1 MDAKEIVMSKYSH
14 VRRDLESAREWLD
27 GSDELDVAVS
37 LVLDQVIETVL
48 KIEHMKASTNIIDF
62 PNRKMSNLQF
72 LSIRPRS

>member
-1 MDAKEIVMSKYSH
+1 MSKYSH

-62 PNRKMSNLQF
+62 PNRKMSNLKF

>member
-37 LVLDQVIETVL
+37 LVLDQVIETLL
-48 KIEHMKASTNIIDF
+48 KIEHMKASTNVIDF
-62 PNRKMSNLQF
+62 PKRKMSKLEF
-72 LSIRPRS
+72 LSTRPRS